1 MIRIYG
7 RINRDDKRRIG
18 DDDKSNKNCCT
29 CEKIG
34 AV

>member
-1 MIRIYG
+1 MIGIYG
-7 RINRDDKRRIG
+7 RIKRDDKRRI
-18 DDDKSNKNCCT
+18 DDDKSNKNFCT